1 MQRCSSASVTADN
14 PDVLSST
21 TKLDWPGKKKK
32 KKGALICR
40 AGLVLEW
47 DWRDAWCDPEA
58 KGGLVVYL

>member
-1 MQRCSSASVTADN
+1 MSYPVRQSLIGRE
-14 PDVLSST
+14 
-21 TKLDWPGKKKK
+21 KKKK